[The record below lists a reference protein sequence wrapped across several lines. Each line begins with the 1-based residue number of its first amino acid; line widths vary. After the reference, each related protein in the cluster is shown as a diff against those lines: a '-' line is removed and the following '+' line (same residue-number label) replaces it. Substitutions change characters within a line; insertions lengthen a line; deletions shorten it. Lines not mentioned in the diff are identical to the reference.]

1 MAEAKRKCKPCDCV
15 KGLPLWLG
23 TFGDLMSLLLTF
35 FILLLS
41 MATFDAKKL
50 TEAEGSIQGA
60 LSILPGGLKTEP
72 GRNRIQQLAEIT
84 FTPESA
90 EEINRVE
97 SLMMEFQEMA
107 KVSEGPSSAI
117 GTGSEGFIIRLPAAL
132 LFKEGGVEVENN
144 DGFLFLR
151 RVAEIAARF
160 PPDVYTEVRGH
171 TDLLPVPRD
180 SRYQDKLELTA
191 KRALSVSRILL
202 EEGVDPKRLNTVG
215 RGDQDPLTHAKAPE
229 AQEQNRRVDLYF
241 YPKEG
246 KTLAPDNILDKAIHE
261 AK

>member
-1 MAEAKRKCKPCDCV
+1 MAEAKHKCKPCDCA

-72 GRNRIQQLAEIT
+72 GKNRIQQLAEIT

-97 SLMMEFQEMA
+97 SLFMEFQEMA
-107 KVSEGPSSAI
+107 KVAEGPSSAV
-117 GTGSEGFIIRLPAAL
+117 GNGSEGFIVRLPAAL
-132 LFKEGGVEVENN
+132 LFKEGGIEVENS
-144 DGFLFLR
+144 DGFLFVKR
-151 RVAEIAARF
+151 MAEIVNRL
-160 PPDVYTEVRGH
+160 PKDVHVEVRGH
-171 TDLLPVPRD
+171 TDTLPLPAQAP
-180 SRYQDKLELTA
+180 QDKLELTA
-191 KRALSVSRILL
+191 KRALSVSKLL
-202 EEGVDPKRLNTVG
+202 VKEGIDPKRITTVG
-215 RGDQDPLTHAKAPE
+215 RGDQDPLTHARTPE
-229 AQEQNRRVDLYF
+229 AQESNRRVDIYL
-241 YPKEG
+241 YPKETQ
-246 KTLAPDNILDKAIHE
+246 TLAPGNILDKTIKQE
-261 AK
+261 K

>member
-72 GRNRIQQLAEIT
+72 GKNRIQQLAEIT

-97 SLMMEFQEMA
+97 SLFMEFQEMA
-107 KVSEGPSSAI
+107 KVAEGPSSAV
-117 GTGSEGFIIRLPAAL
+117 GSGSEGFIVRLPAAL
-132 LFKEGGVEVENN
+132 LFKEGGIEVENS
-144 DGFLFLR
+144 DGFLFVKR
-151 RVAEIAARF
+151 MAEIVNRL
-160 PPDVYTEVRGH
+160 PKDVHVEVRGH
-171 TDLLPVPRD
+171 TDTLPLSAQAP
-180 SRYQDKLELTA
+180 QDKLELTA
-191 KRALSVSRILL
+191 KRALSVSKLL
-202 EEGVDPKRLNTVG
+202 VKEGIDPKRITTVG
-215 RGDQDPLTHAKAPE
+215 RGDQDPLTHARTPE
-229 AQEQNRRVDLYF
+229 AQESNRRVDIYL
-241 YPKEG
+241 YPKETQ
-246 KTLAPDNILDKAIHE
+246 TLAPGNILDKTIKQE
-261 AK
+261 K